1 MAGMIQD
8 WIHEMI
14 KRLKFIY
21 RIAVNTLNKWVAD
34 DIPMHGAALAFYTI
48 FSIAPVLII
57 IASVVGWLWGDFT
70 AMYEIRRVVNDYLDP
85 QMAKTVSEI
94 MQQAVGR
101 PGVAMPII
109 SGLILVF
116 ASTTAIAQL
125 KYTLNTIW
133 AVKTRDGK
141 GAIQF
146 VVDRLLALV
155 LIFSLTLLL
164 VLSVI
169 FDTILYTLAPHIEAI
184 TDLDIGVADIFN
196 TSLLWLSTFMLFVV
210 IFKVLPDVHLRWRD
224 VALGAMVTT
233 VMFMFGK
240 FFIGWYLKNFG
251 SYDVFGAAGTF
262 VVLLIWVYYN
272 AQVVYLGAESIQVY
286 MTMKNRPLLPKRFAY
301 FEEKS

>member
-1 MAGMIQD
+1 MLA
-8 WIHEMI
+8 
-14 KRLKFIY
+14 RLKFLY
-21 RIAVNTLNKWVAD
+21 RIGINTINKWVAD

-57 IASVVGWLWGDFT
+57 IVSIVGWLWGDYT
-70 AMYEIRRVVNDYLDP
+70 ALYELRRLVSDYLDP
-85 QMAKTVSEI
+85 QMASTVDEI
-94 MQQAVGR
+94 LQQAVSQD
-101 PGVAMPII
+101 GVAMPII
-109 SGLILVF
+109 SGFVLVF
-116 ASTTAIAQL
+116 AATTAVSQL

-141 GAIQF
+141 GVLQF
-146 VVDRLLALV
+146 VVDRLLSLL

-169 FDTILYTLAPHIEAI
+169 FDTILYAIAPHIEAI
-184 TDLDIGVADIFN
+184 TDLPLGVADIFN
-196 TSLLWLSTFMLFVV
+196 TSLLWLTTFLLFVV
-210 IFKVLPDVHLRWRD
+210 IFKVLPDLHLRWRD
-224 VALGAMVTT
+224 VSLGAMVTT
-233 VMFMFGK
+233 VLFMGGK
-240 FFIGWYLKNFG
+240 FLIGLYLKNFG

>member
-1 MAGMIQD
+1 
-8 WIHEMI
+8 
-14 KRLKFIY
+14 
-21 RIAVNTLNKWVAD
+21 VAD

-57 IASVVGWLWGDFT
+57 VASLVGWLWGDRT
-70 AMYEIRRVVNDYLDP
+70 AIYELERVLAEYLDP
-85 QMAKTVSEI
+85 QMANTMNDILE
-94 MQQAVGR
+94 QAFDQ

-109 SGLILVF
+109 SGLVLLF

-133 AVKTRDGK
+133 GVKTRDGK

-155 LIFSLTLLL
+155 LIFSLTLVL

-169 FDTILYTLAPHIEAI
+169 FDTILYAIAPRLEAI
-184 TDLDIGVADIFN
+184 MDLKLGFADIFN
-196 TSLLWLSTFMLFVV
+196 TSVLWVTTYVLFVV
-210 IFKVLPDVHLRWRD
+210 VFKLLPDLYLKWRD
-224 VALGAMVTT
+224 VSLGAMVTT
-233 VMFMFGK
+233 LLFMLGK
-240 FFIGWYLKNFG
+240 FVIGWYLLNFG
-251 SYDVFGAAGTF
+251 SFDVFGAAGTF

-301 FEEKS
+301 FEEKT